1 VSADR
6 DAEFTEYVEGR
17 LAWLRKVAYLLCE
30 DWQRADDLVQATVVQ
45 IFTHWGRI
53 RGLDNSD
60 GYVRTILIRVFLGE
74 RRSGWG
80 RKVTLPGYL
89 PDGPAQFA
97 DTDASLDIRSALA
110 ALPPRQRATLVL
122 RYYCDLD
129 IIQTANALGCST
141 GTVKSQTAKGLNS
154 LRQAL
159 EPTGP
164 GTGTGKGTWS

>member
-1 VSADR
+1 MSAVPG
-6 DAEFTEYVEGR
+6 AELTEYVEGR
-17 LAWLRKVAYLLCE
+17 LTWLRKVAYLLCE

-80 RKVTLPGYL
+80 RKVTLTGHL
-89 PDGPAQFA
+89 PDAAAHFA
-97 DTDASLDIRSALA
+97 DTDASLDVRSALA

-129 IIQTANALGCST
+129 IIQTAHALGCST
-141 GTVKSQTAKGLNS
+141 GTVKTQTARGLTS
-154 LRQAL
+154 LRRAL
-159 EPTGP
+159 EPAGP
-164 GTGTGKGTWS
+164 GTEAGKSTWS

>member
-30 DWQRADDLVQATVVQ
+30 DWQRADDLVQATATRL
-45 IFTHWGRI
+45 FTHWGRV
-53 RGLDNSD
+53 RVMDNID
-60 GYVRTILIRVFLGE
+60 GYVRTIMVRCFLGE

-80 RKVTLPGYL
+80 RKVTLLGRL
-89 PDGPAQFA
+89 PEAAATFA
-97 DTDASLDIRSALA
+97 DTDASLDLRSALA

-129 IIQTANALGCST
+129 IIQTAHALGCTT
-141 GTVKSQTAKGLNS
+141 GTVKTQTARGLNS
-154 LRQAL
+154 LRRTL
-159 EPTGP
+159 EPAGP
-164 GTGTGKGTWS
+164 GTEAEKSTWS